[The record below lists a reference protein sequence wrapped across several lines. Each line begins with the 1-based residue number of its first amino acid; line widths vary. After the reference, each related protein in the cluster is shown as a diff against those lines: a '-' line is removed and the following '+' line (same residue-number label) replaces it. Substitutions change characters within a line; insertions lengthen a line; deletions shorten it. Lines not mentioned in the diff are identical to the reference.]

1 MNGRYSREALR
12 ARLGDDAFE
21 HATAL
26 GRTAPPPSPQ
36 LVERV
41 RRIFAAAELGGAR
54 EREAETA
61 HTLHRAA

>member
-41 RRIFAAAELGGAR
+41 RRIFAAAELSAAR
-54 EREAETA
+54 QRETETA
-61 HTLHRAA
+61 DALPRAA

>member
-41 RRIFAAAELGGAR
+41 RRIFAAAELSSRPIEQESAR
-54 EREAETA
+54 QMP
-61 HTLHRAA
+61 RAA